1 MGGLVEITT
10 NPPHANRE
18 AIMIKLAKILV
29 PTDMSEFSEHAL
41 KYGCEFA
48 RRFQAELHLLN
59 VVQDVVAMV
68 PEPGM
73 AFPAPGEY
81 MRELQQASEES
92 LNRLP
97 DPQWVEGVTVIRE
110 VRVGTP
116 FVEIVRYARTGD
128 IDLIVIGTHG
138 RSGLAHVLLG
148 STAERVVRKAPCPVL
163 SVRPVGHDFVMP

>member
-1 MGGLVEITT
+1 
-10 NPPHANRE
+10 
-18 AIMIKLAKILV
+18 MIKLEKILV

-41 KYGCEFA
+41 RYACEFA
-48 RRFQAELHLLN
+48 RRFDAELHLLN

-81 MRELQQASEES
+81 MHELQQASEQA
-92 LNRLP
+92 LDKLP
-97 DPQWVEGVTVIRE
+97 DPDWVGGVSV
-110 VRVGTP
+110 VRDVRIGTP
-116 FVEIVRYARTGD
+116 FVEIVRYAKAVE

-163 SVRPVGHDFVMP
+163 SVRPEGHDFVMP

>member
-1 MGGLVEITT
+1 
-10 NPPHANRE
+10 
-18 AIMIKLAKILV
+18 MIRIDSILV

-41 KYGCEFA
+41 RYGCEFA
-48 RRFQAELHLLN
+48 RRFGSELHLLN

-81 MRELQQASEES
+81 MQELQQSARDALE
-92 LNRLP
+92 RLP
-97 DPQWVEGVTVIRE
+97 QADWAEGVPVVRE

-116 FVEIVRYARTGD
+116 FVEIVRYAKAAET
-128 IDLIVIGTHG
+128 DLIVIGTHG

-148 STAERVVRKAPCPVL
+148 STAERVIRKAPCPVL
-163 SVRPVGHDFVMP
+163 SVRPEGHDFVMP

>member
-1 MGGLVEITT
+1 
-10 NPPHANRE
+10 
-18 AIMIKLAKILV
+18 MIKLEKILL

-41 KYGCEFA
+41 RYACEFA
-48 RRFQAELHLLN
+48 RRFDSELHLLN

-81 MRELQQASEES
+81 MQELQQASREA
-92 LNRLP
+92 LDQLP
-97 DPQWVEGVTVIRE
+97 DPQWVEGVSIVRD

-116 FVEIVRYARTGD
+116 FVEVVRYAKAVD

-138 RSGLAHVLLG
+138 RGGLAHVLLG

-163 SVRPVGHDFVMP
+163 SVRPEGHDFVMP